1 MDQPH
6 PRSTELLRPDRRPIP
21 LYVVRIIGP
30 TGRRRYLGLD
40 GTVAR
45 LELATLYSS
54 AAVAEGAKSDYACE
68 SAHGGFRIDVLTERA
83 AQRP

>member
-1 MDQPH
+1 
-6 PRSTELLRPDRRPIP
+6 
-21 LYVVRIIGP
+21 
-30 TGRRRYLGLD
+30 LD